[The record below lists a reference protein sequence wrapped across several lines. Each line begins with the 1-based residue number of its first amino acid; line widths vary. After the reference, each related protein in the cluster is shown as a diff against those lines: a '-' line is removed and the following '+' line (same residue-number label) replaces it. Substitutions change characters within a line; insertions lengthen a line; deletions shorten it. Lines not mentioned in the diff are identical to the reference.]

1 VRAFLEAAEG
11 PPPARSGAALLAW
24 GLAQPILGLRL
35 IGRHPGLLRPLILP
49 IAIVLLIA
57 GLSATGQGADGS
69 PARIALRFNL
79 ALAGLAS
86 VPSFL
91 FANRYARLAARA
103 HELLGHGPAEPR
115 FLSLVRR
122 VRQIIRFALVVA
134 LPIAPVL
141 WIVGAVPLL
150 GAAVGFAIGA
160 PWTLHWVVVEALD
173 NARIA
178 GAPGATPPEWPWF
191 LAWAGRPAFAPPRG
205 LWRRPLAWA
214 ARRVRALT
222 APWHEEAALV
232 AAHPLASIGFGLAV
246 AGLLAVPIVNLL
258 FRPAAIVGSVRFL
271 AAVRAR
277 TAGAVGAPA
286 SGTAPSPGPPR

>member
-1 VRAFLEAAEG
+1 MRAALDRAEG

-24 GLAQPILGLRL
+24 GLAQPLLGLRL
-35 IGRHPGLLRPLILP
+35 IGRHPGLLRSLILP
-49 IAIVLLIA
+49 IAVVLLIA
-57 GLSATGQGADGS
+57 GLSATGQGVDGS
-69 PARIALRFNL
+69 PARMALRFYL
-79 ALAGLAS
+79 AVAGLAS

-115 FLSLVRR
+115 ILGLVRR

-134 LPIAPVL
+134 VPIAPVL

-150 GAAVGFAIGA
+150 GAAVGFAVGA
-160 PWTLHWVVVEALD
+160 AWTLHWVVVEALD
-173 NARIA
+173 NARVA

-191 LAWAGRPAFAPPRG
+191 LAWAGRPDFSPPHG

-214 ARRVRALT
+214 ARHVRALT
-222 APWHEEAALV
+222 SPWHEEAALV
-232 AAHPLASIGFGLAV
+232 AANPAASIGFGLAV

-258 FRPAAIVGSVRFL
+258 FRPAVIVGSVRFM
-271 AAVRAR
+271 AALRAR
-277 TAGAVGAPA
+277 A
-286 SGTAPSPGPPR
+286 S